1 MHSRLQL
8 LVAFPLASPARFS
21 RSMQEPDCEIRTA
34 YCDHHDPKPQK
45 SGLSARGTLVS
56 LWS

>member
-1 MHSRLQL
+1 MDIRFWYPRPGIVQDDT
-8 LVAFPLASPARFS
+8 AR
-21 RSMQEPDCEIRTA
+21 RRKTNRR
-34 YCDHHDPKPQK
+34 PQK